1 MVGRRRRPWLLLPPP
16 LLLRA
21 LLLGFLLPGAPAQ
34 RVHHTFDNIK
44 EMQIALNPTMTV
56 QISSETADNLQAL
69 EPSHIFEVETTN
81 EEEKTLNNLVGLLQD
96 MVKNIPT
103 ASAQAQTPKP
113 TETATIVISHPEPS
127 HPEPSPSEAVGTVL
141 LNLNTKTE
149 GIQVESLETVAL
161 ISENTPTTSTAFW
174 DLRNDAG
181 ASVVL
186 HSDIVTPEGNT
197 EEQTE
202 TSVFNS
208 AETTPD
214 QSLVSVSFLLETD
227 TTTQKAMTFDQLT
240 NGALA
245 SLVESLRNV
254 RKMHV
259 KLTHTSNEPKHSETS
274 VTQSPEKSVSAEILE
289 LIDRLI
295 ETIKNAPSAVI
306 EDPALNTYLGK
317 AESYLKSA
325 LELAGE
331 AEKRLGKGKAEEV
344 MEVVIPSTGSENV
357 TVVIPSMEAENVT
370 VVIPPSESE
379 KVTVVFPHTESENVP
394 VVIPHTES
402 EKVTVVIP
410 HTEPEKKVEAQGPPS
425 GQEWVE
431 TEKKVEV
438 VLPPLPSETVPVST
452 VAVQLPASPS
462 ESVAEKA
469 EEAQVEMGKLKAF
482 INLLYGFSPH
492 LTAYAQNSANKKV
505 GEDIVDR
512 AMAVLH
518 AIKSIFCGN
527 PEGQSKLMLQQLLK
541 EDMELVRQAMKE
553 KRVS

>member
-1 MVGRRRRPWLLLPPP
+1 
-16 LLLRA
+16 
-21 LLLGFLLPGAPAQ
+21 
-34 RVHHTFDNIK
+34 
-44 EMQIALNPTMTV
+44 MTV
-56 QISSETADNLQAL
+56 QISSETADNLHAL

-103 ASAQAQTPKP
+103 APAPAQTPKP
-113 TETATIVISHPEPS
+113 TETETIILSHPEPS
-127 HPEPSPSEAVGTVL
+127 HPEPSPSAAVETVL
-141 LNLNTKTE
+141 LNLNPHTE
-149 GIQVESLETVAL
+149 GIHVESLETVAL
-161 ISENTPTTSTAFW
+161 TDENTPTTPTTSTPFW
-174 DLRNDAG
+174 ELRSDPG
-181 ASVVL
+181 ASVIL
-186 HSDIVTPEGNT
+186 HTDTVTSEGNT

-202 TSVFNS
+202 TSVIYS

-214 QSLVSVSFLLETD
+214 QSLASLSFLLETD
-227 TTTQKAMTFDQLT
+227 TTTQQAMTFDQLT
-240 NGALA
+240 NGALE

-254 RKMHV
+254 RQMHV
-259 KLTHTSNEPKHSETS
+259 KLTHTSNEPKHSEIA
-274 VTQSPEKSVSAEILE
+274 VTQSAEKSVSAEILE

-295 ETIKNAPSAVI
+295 ETIKNAPNSVI
-306 EDPALNTYLGK
+306 EDPELNTYLEK

-331 AEKRLGKGKAEEV
+331 AEKRLEKGKAEAV
-344 MEVVIPSTGSENV
+344 MEVVIPSTESENV

-370 VVIPPSESE
+370 VVIPPL
-379 KVTVVFPHTESENVP
+379 
-394 VVIPHTES
+394 ES

-410 HTEPEKKVEAQGPPS
+410 HTESEHVTVGIPHTEPEKVTMVISHTEPEKNVEVQGPPL

-431 TEKKVEV
+431 TEKNVEVVIPHTEPEKKEEVQGPPLGQEWVETEKNVEV
-438 VLPPLPSETVPVST
+438 VLPAMPSETVPET
-452 VAVQLPASPS
+452 VTVELLPSPP

-505 GEDIVDR
+505 GEDIIDR

-518 AIKSIFCGN
+518 AIKSIFCGD

>member
-141 LNLNTKTE
+141 LNLNPKTE

>member
-56 QISSETADNLQAL
+56 QISSEAADNLQAL

-81 EEEKTLNNLVGLLQD
+81 DEEKTLNNLVGLLQD

-103 ASAQAQTPKP
+103 ASAQSQTPKP
-113 TETATIVISHPEPS
+113 TETATIIISHPEPS

-141 LNLNTKTE
+141 LNLNPKTE
-149 GIQVESLETVAL
+149 GIQVESLETVTL
-161 ISENTPTTSTAFW
+161 TNENTPTTSTAFW

-202 TSVFNS
+202 TSVFYS

-259 KLTHTSNEPKHSETS
+259 KLTHTSNESKHSETAVS
-274 VTQSPEKSVSAEILE
+274 QSPEKSVSAEILE

-379 KVTVVFPHTESENVP
+379 KVTVVIPHTESENVP
-394 VVIPHTES
+394 VVIPHTE
-402 EKVTVVIP
+402 
-410 HTEPEKKVEAQGPPS
+410 PEKVEAQGPPS
-425 GQEWVE
+425 GQQWVE

-452 VAVQLPASPS
+452 VAVQLPASPP